1 MASRRGERLAQV
13 TVLVIVNGR
22 ELARQTTSIESWAVP
37 YVTHAT
43 LVQSEDPDYEGAA
56 SSLAR
61 GRRRARTRA

>member
-1 MASRRGERLAQV
+1 M
-13 TVLVIVNGR
+13 LVIVNGR
-22 ELARQTTSIESWAVP
+22 ELARNTARIESWAVP

-43 LVQSEDPDYEGAA
+43 LVQSEDPDYAAAA